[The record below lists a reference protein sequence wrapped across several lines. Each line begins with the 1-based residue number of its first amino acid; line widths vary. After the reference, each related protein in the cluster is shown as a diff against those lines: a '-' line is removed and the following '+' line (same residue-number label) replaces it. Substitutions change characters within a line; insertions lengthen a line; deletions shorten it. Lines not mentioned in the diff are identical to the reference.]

1 MKTRIDGFGISF
13 KMTVL
18 VVITVV
24 LTIGAMSL
32 ALSRVFRQEQIT
44 ASRDTAVQR
53 TKYIT
58 GILDLELRLIRNIVD
73 NALTDSATATAG
85 DVESILDDHRTD
97 SRYLIGLYSRADN
110 GEIAAVS
117 VADDNDPSII
127 NRASLPSSDT
137 GVTLIRREGPTGG
150 LNLVVTARKNT
161 DNIPGSAIGI
171 VDFSAFADDLIKPNA
186 DDTHWLEIL
195 APNGT
200 LFKFYGPETPGAH
213 SNIGGGEWF
222 AEWNDRGRP
231 DFMAATTRGT
241 TVFVSATTFDAV
253 PLIVAS
259 VEPRTAVLQGAQRA
273 ERSAAIVGI
282 VTLILTIGILVLSL
296 RRTVAQPITRM
307 VSELVTAATGDLTV
321 EVPVR
326 GNDEIALAGT
336 SLNNF
341 LGAIR
346 GFVTGVQTQ
355 AASIN
360 AMAESLATA
369 GVQTA
374 ASVEQIERHIE
385 DVYRKSEEQAGH
397 RAQVTTAL
405 ESLTEIS
412 DSLDRAVNTQRE
424 SVERSS
430 TAVEEMVGNIES
442 VRKLTGTAQTALGAL
457 RATSEDGESQLQEV
471 ADSVDELRTESITL
485 VDANQLI
492 SDIVAQTNLLSMNAA
507 IEAAHAGE
515 AGRGFAVVADEIRK
529 LAESAG
535 AQAQQTAEALKQI
548 QERIDTTSTVT
559 TTTKASFAAMFKTVA
574 DVTGVLQQI
583 VNAVE
588 EQSIGGQEVLRVVQD
603 VREATHIVAESVE
616 RLDRQK
622 TEIEGAMEGLM
633 TISSV
638 VNRGVAEIKQG
649 AAEIKTA
656 AVENSTATQSAR
668 ETAAALSSHVARFN
682 VTKDPGV
689 PSTEPHQE

>member
-1 MKTRIDGFGISF
+1 MKTRIDGFSISF

-24 LTIGAMSL
+24 LTIGTMNI
-32 ALSRVFRQEQIT
+32 ALSGIIREEQLT
-44 ASRDTAVQR
+44 ASRDSAVLR
-53 TKYIT
+53 TKQAT
-58 GILDLELRLIRNIVD
+58 GFLTLELRLIQNIVD
-73 NALTDSATATAG
+73 KALRDSGIMPQAELQKAMDDHRSDSQYLAALFVIHGAGEVVAESGLDNVDPTFVDRAFHTSAVGSLTPREGSDGGLDLIVSARERSEEVTDSA
-85 DVESILDDHRTD
+85 V
-97 SRYLIGLYSRADN
+97 
-110 GEIAAVS
+110 
-117 VADDNDPSII
+117 
-127 NRASLPSSDT
+127 
-137 GVTLIRREGPTGG
+137 
-150 LNLVVTARKNT
+150 
-161 DNIPGSAIGI
+161 GI
-171 VDFSAFADDLIKPNA
+171 VDFSAFAADFLEPASDDS
-186 DDTHWLEIL
+186 HWLEIL
-195 APNGT
+195 DPDGT
-200 LFKFYGPETPGAH
+200 LLGSYGPQTPRGPADLPR
-213 SNIGGGEWF
+213 GEWF
-222 AEWNDRGRP
+222 AEWNERGRP
-231 DFMAATTRGT
+231 DFMGT
-241 TVFVSATTFDAV
+241 TTAETPVFVSATTFDAI

-259 VEPRTAVLQGAQRA
+259 VAPQAVVLQGAHRA
-273 ERSAAIVGI
+273 ERAAAVTGI
-282 VTLILTIGILVLSL
+282 VTLILTVGILVLGL

-326 GNDEIALAGT
+326 GNDEIALAAT

-341 LGAIR
+341 VGAIR
-346 GFVTGVQTQ
+346 GFVTGVQVQ
-355 AASIN
+355 AASID

-442 VRKLTGTAQTALGAL
+442 VRKLTGSAQTALGAL

-471 ADSVDELRTESITL
+471 ADSVDELRIESITL

-622 TEIEGAMEGLM
+622 TEIESAMEGLM

-668 ETAAALSSHVARFN
+668 ETAAVLSSHVARFN
-682 VTKDPGV
+682 VTKDTGV
-689 PSTEPHQE
+689 PSAEPHHA